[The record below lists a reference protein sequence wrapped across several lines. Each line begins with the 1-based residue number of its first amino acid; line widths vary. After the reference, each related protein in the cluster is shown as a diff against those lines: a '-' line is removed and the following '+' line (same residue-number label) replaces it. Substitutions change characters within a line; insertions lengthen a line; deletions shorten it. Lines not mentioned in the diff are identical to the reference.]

1 MKNIKFKEE
10 CLNMIII
17 EILKIMYMNI
27 DKIYWLV

>member
-1 MKNIKFKEE
+1 MKNIKFIEE

>member
-1 MKNIKFKEE
+1 MKNVKFKEE

-17 EILKIMYMNI
+17 EILKIVYMNI

>member
-1 MKNIKFKEE
+1 MKNVKFKEE